1 MRLAQQLYEG
11 VELDGETTG
20 LITYMRTDGVQMA
33 QEAVLSIRD
42 HVKTAYGADY
52 IPAAPREYTSRAKN
66 AQEAH
71 EAIRPTDVARTPES
85 VARYL
90 NPDQRRLYEL
100 VWKRAVASQMQ
111 SAELDQVSVDV
122 VDEKGQT
129 LRATGSIVAFDG
141 FLKLYREDT
150 DDSDAEK
157 AEQDDSKMLPPMAE
171 RDPLRK
177 GEVSALQHFTQPPPR
192 YSEASLV
199 KKMEELGIGR
209 PSTYASILTVLQDRN
224 YVRLDK
230 KRFVPED
237 RGRLVT
243 AFLTSFFERYVDT
256 GFTAGLEEQLDDI
269 SGGNANWRQ
278 VMRDFWEH
286 FSKAIEDT
294 KELKI
299 TDVIN
304 ALDLDLGEHFFPAR
318 EDGSDPRVCAA
329 CGTGRLGLKLGRYG
343 SFIGC
348 SNYPKCQFT
357 RRLAMDNGEEGGD
370 TLKEGMRSLGHDPQT
385 GEEITVRRGPYGL
398 YVQQGENGE
407 DKKVKPRRTSLPK
420 GVEGDTITLEQAIG
434 LLSLPREIGL
444 HPETKEK
451 IQAGIGR
458 FGPYV
463 RMGAVYGSLDRD
475 DDVLAI
481 GLNRAVDLLAK
492 KLASVRNVGEHP
504 KDKQPITVR
513 KGRFGPYVQHDKT
526 VANLPRGVAMEDI
539 TLDEA
544 VALLAEKGKQLKPKG
559 GAKRGKAAKTNG
571 AKAKA
576 ANGEDTGT
584 APAKV
589 KTAAAKKAPAKKSP
603 AKKAPAKKPGT
614 KKPAVK
620 KVPAAAAAVRAPA
633 RRKAAD

>member
-1 MRLAQQLYEG
+1 
-11 VELDGETTG
+11 
-20 LITYMRTDGVQMA
+20 
-33 QEAVLSIRD
+33 
-42 HVKTAYGADY
+42 
-52 IPAAPREYTSRAKN
+52 
-66 AQEAH
+66 
-71 EAIRPTDVARTPES
+71 
-85 VARYL
+85 
-90 NPDQRRLYEL
+90 
-100 VWKRAVASQMQ
+100 
-111 SAELDQVSVDV
+111 
-122 VDEKGQT
+122 
-129 LRATGSIVAFDG
+129 
-141 FLKLYREDT
+141 
-150 DDSDAEK
+150 
-157 AEQDDSKMLPPMAE
+157 
-171 RDPLRK
+171 
-177 GEVSALQHFTQPPPR
+177 
-192 YSEASLV
+192 
-199 KKMEELGIGR
+199 
-209 PSTYASILTVLQDRN
+209 
-224 YVRLDK
+224 
-230 KRFVPED
+230 
-237 RGRLVT
+237 
-243 AFLTSFFERYVDT
+243 
-256 GFTAGLEEQLDDI
+256 
-269 SGGNANWRQ
+269 
-278 VMRDFWEH
+278 
-286 FSKAIEDT
+286 
-294 KELKI
+294 
-299 TDVIN
+299 
-304 ALDLDLGEHFFPAR
+304 
-318 EDGSDPRVCAA
+318 
-329 CGTGRLGLKLGRYG
+329 
-343 SFIGC
+343 
-348 SNYPKCQFT
+348 
-357 RRLAMDNGEEGGD
+357 
-370 TLKEGMRSLGHDPQT
+370 MRSLGHDPQT

-539 TLDEA
+539 TLEEA

-576 ANGEDTGT
+576 ANGEDTGA

-589 KTAAAKKAPAKKSP
+589 KTAAAKKSP
-603 AKKAPAKKPGT
+603 AKKAPAKKAGT